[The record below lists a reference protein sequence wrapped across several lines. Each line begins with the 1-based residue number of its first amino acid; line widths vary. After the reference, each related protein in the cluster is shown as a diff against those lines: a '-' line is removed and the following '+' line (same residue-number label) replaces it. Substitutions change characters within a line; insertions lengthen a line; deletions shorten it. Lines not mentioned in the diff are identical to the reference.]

1 VKKPNILILGGGK
14 IGFAIAL
21 LLKQSGHYEITVA
34 DIDAARLKLFEPLAV
49 QMIHLAADTPL
60 ASVVEKRFAVLNALP
75 YHRAAHT
82 AQVCTQAG
90 VHYFDLTEDV
100 AATHAI
106 QAMGASAHAVLM
118 PQCGLAPGFI
128 GILGHD
134 LAGRFDQVE
143 DLKMRVGALP
153 RYPTNALR
161 YNLTW
166 STEGLINEYCNPCEA
181 IVDGKAATLAPLEGY
196 ETFNLDGVEYEAF
209 NTSGGLGTL
218 TYTLKGQARNV
229 TYKSVRYPGHCN
241 ILKLLLNDLRL
252 RNRRDLLKEIM
263 EEAIPATDQD
273 VIVVLASAS
282 GQQSGRL
289 TESSW
294 SAHLFG
300 ADLLGH
306 HLSAIQLTTASGI
319 CVALDLVREGALPQR
334 GFVAQEAISLKAF
347 LGNQFGRAYQP
358 RSSGMHP
365 A

>member
-1 VKKPNILILGGGK
+1 MQKPSILILGGGK

-21 LLKQSGHYEITVA
+21 LLKHSGTYDITVA
-34 DIDAARLKLFEPLAV
+34 DVDPQRLSLFSTLEIQTTTLNADAPLAAIV
-49 QMIHLAADTPL
+49 KNH
-60 ASVVEKRFAVLNALP
+60 FAVLNALP
-75 YHRAAHT
+75 FHKAIAT
-82 AQVCTQAG
+82 AQACANAG

-106 QAMGASAHAVLM
+106 QAMGANARAVLM

-143 DLKMRVGALP
+143 ELKMRVGALP

-181 IVDGKAATLAPLEGY
+181 LVDGQLAMLAPLEGY
-196 ETFNLDGVEYEAF
+196 ETFTLDGVEYEAF

-218 TYTLKGQARNV
+218 TYTLKGHARNV
-229 TYKSVRYPGHCN
+229 TYKSVRYPGHCT

-282 GQQSGRL
+282 GQQAGRL
-289 TESSW
+289 MESSW

-300 ADLLGH
+300 CDVLGH
-306 HLSAIQLTTASGI
+306 HLSAIQYTTASGI
-319 CVALDLVREGALPQR
+319 CVALDLVREGALAQS
-334 GFVAQEAISLKAF
+334 GFVSQEAISLKAF
-347 LGNQFGRAYQP
+347 LGNQFGQAYKT
-358 RSSGMHP
+358 RSTSMHP
-365 A
+365 